1 MTINEIKALLKT
13 EPYDF
18 LRTDAN
24 LGSNMILL
32 TLGGSHAYGTSN
44 ANSDVDIRGIS
55 ANSRSDILLGR
66 DFEQVVER
74 NTDTVIYSL
83 KKIVGL
89 LASCNPNT
97 IEILGCKPEHYFYLS
112 KIGASLLENKSM
124 FLSQYAIASFGG
136 YAEQQLRR
144 LESKATDSMEQKR
157 REEHILKSINRSRDI
172 ILSKYQQ
179 ADGVV
184 DFYIDKATT
193 DDLDFEIYLNSTLTH
208 YPLRDFKS
216 LMNEFGNILSSYSK
230 LGQRNNKA
238 MLHEKISKHAMHLI
252 RLFMMCI
259 DILENGEINTYR
271 VDEHDLLM
279 SVRNDEF
286 LGPDGAP
293 TKAFY
298 DMVNDYSKRMDYA
311 AAHTSLPLQPD
322 KSRIDEW
329 LCWANEEI
337 LMGNNHI

>member
-1 MTINEIKALLKT
+1 MTTSEIKSLLHT
-13 EPYDF
+13 EPYNF
-18 LRTDAN
+18 LRTDEN

-32 TLGGSHAYGTSN
+32 TLGGSHAYGTDN
-44 ANSDVDIRGIS
+44 ANSDVDIRGIA

-74 NTDTVIYSL
+74 STDTVIYSL
-83 KKIVGL
+83 KKIVSL
-89 LASCNPNT
+89 LTSCNPNT

-112 KIGASLLENKSM
+112 KIGTSLLENKNM

-179 ADGVV
+179 ANGIV

-193 DDLDFEIYLNSTLTH
+193 EDLDFEIYLNSTLSH

-238 MLHEKISKHAMHLI
+238 MLHEKISKHAMHLL

-259 DILENGEINTYR
+259 DILEKGEINTYR
-271 VDEHDLLM
+271 LDEHDLLM

-286 LGPDGAP
+286 LGEDGAP
-293 TKAFY
+293 NAAFY

-311 AAHTSLPLQPD
+311 AANTTLPVQPN
-322 KSRIDEW
+322 KSKIDEW

-337 LMGNNHI
+337 LMGNNRV

>member
-1 MTINEIKALLKT
+1 MTTNEIKDLLKT

-18 LRTDAN
+18 LRTDAH
-24 LGSNMILL
+24 LGNNMILL

-44 ANSDVDIRGIS
+44 ANSDVDVRGIT
-55 ANSRSDILLGR
+55 ANSRSEILLGR

-83 KKIVGL
+83 KKIVNL
-89 LASCNPNT
+89 LTSCNPNT

-112 KIGASLLENKSM
+112 KIGLSLLENKQM

-172 ILSKYQQ
+172 ILSKYQH
-179 ADGVV
+179 ADGII
-184 DFYIDKATT
+184 DFYIDEATT
-193 DDLDFEIYLNSTLTH
+193 EDLDFEIYLNSTLTH

-238 MLHEKISKHAMHLI
+238 MLHEKISKHAMHLL

-286 LGPDGAP
+286 LGSDGAP

-337 LMGNNHI
+337 LMGNNNI